1 MRHVFL
7 FILLIFSGLI
17 VSGQE
22 TTELKEGKVSYITNQ
37 NVYVRFPS
45 TQDIVVGD
53 TLFVMLDKKQV
64 PLLKVVSLSSISA
77 VCEPLAVSEIKVDT
91 KIIAKTKKIP
101 VQAAAATIQQPE
113 TKVIEPVMETK
124 LADTVAKIE
133 RKQEISGR
141 LGVSSYLNFSNSAA
155 GSSQRMRYTFSMNA
169 KNISNSKL
177 SAETYISFVHKSK
190 QWSEI
195 KEDIF
200 NGLKIYSLA
209 LNYKFNDNHQVWL
222 GRKINPKISN
232 IGAVDGVQY
241 EAKLNAFTVG
251 LVGGF
256 RPDYTNYTF
265 STKLPQFGVFVSH
278 DVKKK
283 NGNMQNSLAFFEQRN
298 GSFTDRRFTYFQHS
312 NSLVKNLYFFGSLEA
327 DLYKK
332 VGDTI
337 SNSPR
342 LSNMYFLLRY
352 RIIKPLSVS
361 FSYSSRTNVIY
372 YETYKDIIDRL
383 LDDESTQGFMAQINY
398 RPIKFMTVGLKG
410 SYRTR
415 KNDPKPSENAYA
427 YVTYSRLPFINAST
441 TISTT
446 WMQTAYLTGNIYSIN
461 FSKDFLA
468 GSLYGGVGY
477 RYVDYSFYNGELQ
490 QKQHMAELSMTM
502 RITKKLYCSMN
513 YEGTFEKSTNLN
525 HIYLNITQRF

>member
-1 MRHVFL
+1 
-7 FILLIFSGLI
+7 
-17 VSGQE
+17 
-22 TTELKEGKVSYITNQ
+22 
-37 NVYVRFPS
+37 
-45 TQDIVVGD
+45 
-53 TLFVMLDKKQV
+53 
-64 PLLKVVSLSSISA
+64 
-77 VCEPLAVSEIKVDT
+77 
-91 KIIAKTKKIP
+91 
-101 VQAAAATIQQPE
+101 
-113 TKVIEPVMETK
+113 
-124 LADTVAKIE
+124 
-133 RKQEISGR
+133 
-141 LGVSSYLNFSNSAA
+141 
-155 GSSQRMRYTFSMNA
+155 
-169 KNISNSKL
+169 
-177 SAETYISFVHKSK
+177 
-190 QWSEI
+190 
-195 KEDIF
+195 
-200 NGLKIYSLA
+200 
-209 LNYKFNDNHQVWL
+209 
-222 GRKINPKISN
+222 
-232 IGAVDGVQY
+232 
-241 EAKLNAFTVG
+241 
-251 LVGGF
+251 
-256 RPDYTNYTF
+256 
-265 STKLPQFGVFVSH
+265 
-278 DVKKK
+278 
-283 NGNMQNSLAFFEQRN
+283 
-298 GSFTDRRFTYFQHS
+298 
-312 NSLVKNLYFFGSLEA
+312 
-327 DLYKK
+327 
-332 VGDTI
+332 
-337 SNSPR
+337 
-342 LSNMYFLLRY
+342 MYFLLRY